1 MRITPKFDTGDF
13 SVATTKGL
21 TTELPANVDE
31 MVIVETVPV
40 TATVERTDGGVVLT
54 VTDHQGT
61 TSAPLYDGPTGSQGE
76 PGPQGE
82 RGPQGPAGPAG
93 ERGPQGF
100 KGAAGEP
107 GPVGPVGPAGER
119 GPQGPTGPQ
128 GIQGLQGPRG
138 DAGPQGER
146 GPQGATGETGPQGP
160 QGDPGPAGPAG
171 TTDYNDLTNKPTI
184 PSKVS
189 DLTNDSG
196 FLTLATLPIYD
207 GTVV

>member
-13 SVATTKGL
+13 SIATTKGL
-21 TTELPANVDE
+21 ATELPANVDE

-61 TSAPLYDGPTGSQGE
+61 TSAPIYDGPTGSQGE

-82 RGPQGPAGPAG
+82 R
-93 ERGPQGF
+93 
-100 KGAAGEP
+100 
-107 GPVGPVGPAGER
+107 GPAGER

-146 GPQGATGETGPQGP
+146 GETGSQGPAGPQGERGPQGIQGERGPQGPTGETGPQGP

-171 TTDYNDLTNKPTI
+171 TTDYNELTNKPTI
-184 PSKVS
+184 PSAVS
-189 DLTNDSG
+189 QLTNDSG